1 MPQVTANRTDSAHA
15 ATGQSAPSPHE
26 AELPLADR
34 MFKLALVQCA
44 PVLGD
49 RAKNF
54 AMHLAKIEQARA
66 AGADLI
72 LFPELSL
79 TGYFLRDMV
88 PDVALRP
95 SAPEIEQLITAAGPA
110 GLVVGFVEDSA
121 HDRFYNSALY
131 AEAGQLRHI
140 HQKVYLP
147 TYGLFDEKL
156 YFAAGERIQA
166 FDTPRFGR
174 VGLLICEDFWH
185 LSALAIM
192 QAEEVDLLIC
202 ISNSPARGIQ
212 GPRLATAET
221 YERMCKTYA
230 QTLGATVAFV
240 HRVGFEDGLCFWG
253 GSMVVG
259 PNAKIIAQAPYFDES
274 LLVTEFDP
282 AELRRQRIVTPLA
295 RDEQLLL
302 TIEELQR
309 IKRRRYGTHDA
320 G

>member
-1 MPQVTANRTDSAHA
+1 MTRTSTARADAPHSIQSGAAPQVAES
-15 ATGQSAPSPHE
+15 
-26 AELPLADR
+26 ELPLSDR
-34 MFKLALVQCA
+34 VFKLALVQCA

-49 RAKNF
+49 RVKNL
-54 AMHLAKIEQARA
+54 AMHLDRIERARA
-66 AGADLI
+66 SGADLI

-95 SAPEIEQLITAAGPA
+95 SAPEIEQLIAAAGPA

-131 AEAGQLRHI
+131 AEGGQLRHI

-202 ISNSPARGIQ
+202 ISNSPARGVQ

-221 YERMCKTYA
+221 YERLCRTYA

-259 PNAKIIAQAPYFDES
+259 PNAKVVAQAPYFDED
-274 LLVTEFDP
+274 LLVTDIDP

-309 IKRRRYGTHDA
+309 IKRRRYGSHDV